1 MIAWDTC
8 YASRATRMVASEM
21 RELLKVIDRPGI
33 ISFAGGIP
41 DPQLFPRE
49 EIVAAYH
56 GILSDP
62 VRSAAAL
69 QYAVSEGY
77 QPLREWI
84 AGYMGERGVE
94 CGPDNILIT
103 SGAQQA
109 LDFVGKLFIGKDS
122 RVLTSSPTY
131 LGALQAF
138 NAYEPSYAPLPD
150 GSNSGTLQPLQTRA
164 CLGYVMPDFQN
175 PTGLSLTIDRRLAL
189 LDWAHAHQLPL
200 IEDAAYEA
208 LRYDGDPIPPLIALD
223 AKRTGSIENVAVIY
237 CGTFS
242 KTIVPGLRVGW
253 IAAPSAVIRKLVL
266 IKQAADLHSSQINQ
280 MVMYEVARKAL
291 NKRTEIIRI
300 AYRERRDAM
309 LSALARHMPKGIAW
323 TKPEGGM
330 FIWVTLP
337 EGIDAAVLFTRAL
350 AEAQVAFVPGR
361 AFFPDRSV
369 ANALRLNFTRADPAT
384 IDAGIHRLGKMLQSF
399 IGRAN

>member
-1 MIAWDTC
+1 MIDWDTC

-21 RELLKVIDRPGI
+21 RELLKVLDRPGI

-49 EIVAAYH
+49 EIIAAYSN
-56 GILSDP
+56 ILSDP

-69 QYAVSEGY
+69 QYAVTEGY

-84 AGYMGERGVE
+84 ATHMGGRGIA

-109 LDFVGKLFIGKDS
+109 LDFIGKLFIAKGNT
-122 RVLTSSPTY
+122 VLTARPTY

-138 NAYEPSYAPLPD
+138 NAYEPNYAPLPD
-150 GSNSGTLQPLQTRA
+150 GTNDGALQSHEARA
-164 CLGYVMPDFQN
+164 RLGYVMPDFQN
-175 PTGLSLTIDRRLAL
+175 PTGLSLSLERRHAL
-189 LDWAHAHQLPL
+189 LDSAHALQLPL

-208 LRYDGDPIPPLIALD
+208 LRYDGNHLPSLLGLD
-223 AKRTGSIENVAVIY
+223 AQRMGNIENAVVIY

-253 IAAPSAVIRKLVL
+253 IAAPRAVIRKLVL

-291 NKRTEIIRI
+291 DARTTIIRK
-300 AYRERRDAM
+300 AYRKRRDAM
-309 LSALARHMPKGIAW
+309 LNALARYMPAGVSW

-330 FIWVTLP
+330 FVWVTLP
-337 EGIDAAVLFTRAL
+337 DCVDAGIAFSRAL
-350 AEAQVAFVPGR
+350 KEARVAFVPGR
-361 AFFPDRSV
+361 AFFPDRS
-369 ANALRLNFTRADPAT
+369 AGNALRLNFTLADAER
-384 IDAGIHRLGKMLQSF
+384 IDTGIERLSDVLKAILS
-399 IGRAN
+399 

>member
-1 MIAWDTC
+1 MIVWDTC
-8 YASRATRMVASEM
+8 YASRATRMAASEM
-21 RELLKVIDRPGI
+21 REILKVVGHPGI

-41 DPQLFPRE
+41 DSQLFPRE

-84 AGYMGERGVE
+84 AGYMGERGIE

-109 LDFVGKLFIGKDS
+109 LDFVGKLFIDKS
-122 RVLTSSPTY
+122 STVLTSTPTY

-138 NAYEPSYAPLPD
+138 NAYEPNYSPLPD
-150 GSNSGTLQPLQTRA
+150 GSNSSAPLSGSARA

-175 PTGLSLTIDRRLAL
+175 PTGLSLSLERRYAL
-189 LDWAHAHQLPL
+189 LDFAYAHQLPL

-208 LRYDGDPIPPLIALD
+208 LRYDGDPLPSLLGLD
-223 AKRTGSIENVAVIY
+223 VQRTGSIESAAVIY

-253 IAAPSAVIRKLVL
+253 IVAPSTVIRKLVL

-280 MVMYEVARKAL
+280 MVMYEVAREVL
-291 NKRTEIIRI
+291 NIRMGIIRN

-309 LSALARHMPKGIAW
+309 LNALVRHMPDGISW
-323 TKPEGGM
+323 TKPQGGM

-337 EGIDAAVLFTRAL
+337 ESIDTGVLFSRAL

-369 ANALRLNFTRADPAT
+369 GNAFRLNFTLADAET
-384 IDAGIHRLGKMLQSF
+384 IETGIHRLGIVLQSVR
-399 IGRAN
+399 GRAS